1 MKPHNRF
8 GNIITAPGEFIR
20 GVILNNGVTMIY
32 FDNSA
37 TTFPSDRVRTVIN
50 DMLRDEFSGNP
61 GSLHKLGVAADKAY
75 CDTQAKVADLLG
87 AYGSEIIFTSCA
99 TESANTAIRGFMSRN
114 LRAGR
119 RVIST
124 RTEHKA
130 SLECLALLEKSG
142 YEVVYLPVGTDGK
155 PDLAELEKAMTGE
168 KTALLCFTL
177 VNNETGSVLPL
188 DKITALRNRL
198 SPDTKIYLDAVQAL
212 GKMPINLHKMNVDM
226 CSFSGHKIHSVK
238 GNGVLYVK
246 DGIRID
252 PFILGGGQQ
261 KGMRSGTQSLLL
273 AKAFEVALEEAVE
286 TMESSHANAVKINQY
301 LRKELAERKA
311 VILSPEDALPY
322 VLNVS
327 FEGFESETMLHCLEI
342 YDIYV
347 STVSACSS
355 KAKKVSY
362 VLLESGVDRKT
373 AANAVRLSFSRYN
386 SMEEAEQ
393 FIEKVDEIYD
403 LYAVRK

>member
-1 MKPHNRF
+1 
-8 GNIITAPGEFIR
+8 
-20 GVILNNGVTMIY
+20 MIY

-114 LRAGR
+114 GRAGK

-188 DKITALRNRL
+188 DQITALRNKL
-198 SPDTKIYLDAVQAL
+198 SPETKIYLDAVQAL

-246 DGIRID
+246 DGVRID

-273 AKAFEVALEEAVE
+273 AKSFEVALEEAVE
-286 TMESSHANAVKINQY
+286 TMEGSHEDISKINEY
-301 LRKELAERKA
+301 LRKELTKRDAR
-311 VILSPEDALPY
+311 ILSPDDALPN
-322 VLNVS
+322 VLNVA
-327 FEGFESETMLHCLEI
+327 FDGFESETMLHCLEI
-342 YDIYV
+342 YDIFV

-362 VLLESGVDRKT
+362 VLLESGIDRKT

-386 SMEEAEQ
+386 TMKEAED
-393 FIEKVDEIYD
+393 FIKTVDDIYD
-403 LYAVRK
+403 KFAVMK

>member
-1 MKPHNRF
+1 
-8 GNIITAPGEFIR
+8 
-20 GVILNNGVTMIY
+20 MIY

-37 TTFPSDRVRTVIN
+37 TTFPSDRVREAVN
-50 DMLRDEFSGNP
+50 NMMKDEFSGNP

-75 CDTQAKVADLLG
+75 NDTRIAVAGLLG
-87 AYGSEIIFTSCA
+87 ASDSEIIFTSCA
-99 TESANTAIRGFMSRN
+99 TESANTAIRGYLSRN
-114 LRAGR
+114 KRAGN

-130 SLECLALLEKSG
+130 SLECLSLLEKSG
-142 YEVVYLPVGTDGK
+142 YDVVYLPVGKDGK
-155 PDLAELEKAMTGE
+155 PVLSELEKALSGE

-177 VNNETGSVLPL
+177 VNNETGSILPL
-188 DKITALRNRL
+188 EEIVSVRNKV

-212 GKMPINLHKMNVDM
+212 GKMPVDLHKMNVDM
-226 CSFSGHKIHSVK
+226 CSFSGHKIHSLK
-238 GNGVLYVK
+238 GTGVLYLK
-246 DGIRID
+246 NGIRID
-252 PFILGGGQQ
+252 PLILGGGQQ
-261 KGMRSGTQSLLL
+261 GNMRSGTQSLLL
-273 AKAFEVALEEAVE
+273 AKAFEVALEEALE
-286 TMESSHANAVKINQY
+286 TMDASHMNAAEINGY
-301 LRKELAERKA
+301 LRKELAARNA
-311 VILSPEDALPY
+311 QILSPDDALPY

-342 YDIYV
+342 YDIFV

-386 SMEEAEQ
+386 TMEEAKE
-393 FIEKVDEIYD
+393 FIKAVDDIYEKFAI
-403 LYAVRK
+403 R